1 MNHENT
7 DYHYRNILWKNGY
20 YMPNHMQNRTV
31 HKERTISF
39 GKEVVKR
46 EGEIPCYIYSY
57 IDFNKEVTITVNGVT
72 GQIISKEINLVVD

>member
-46 EGEIPCYIYSY
+46 EGEIPCYI
-57 IDFNKEVTITVNGVT
+57 
-72 GQIISKEINLVVD
+72 

>member
-1 MNHENT
+1 
-7 DYHYRNILWKNGY
+7 
-20 YMPNHMQNRTV
+20 MPNHMQNGTV

-39 GKEVVKR
+39 GKEVVKRER